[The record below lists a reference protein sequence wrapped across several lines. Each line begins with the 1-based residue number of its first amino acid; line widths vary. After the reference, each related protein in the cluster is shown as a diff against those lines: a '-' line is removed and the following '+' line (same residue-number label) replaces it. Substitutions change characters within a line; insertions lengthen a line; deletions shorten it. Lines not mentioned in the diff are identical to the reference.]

1 MAASGMARTPAPPH
15 TIQKK
20 INSKTKYNVSRISF
34 FWPHN
39 PTITPPPTSYS
50 LKDGIAAPGM
60 VQPPPPS
67 KSNKFYKLTVI
78 KLQAPTF
85 ISIGMYYPSFISE
98 KNHPA
103 TPLRDGSMPPPMT
116 QNNGS
121 GKIEMI
127 QLLTCNF
134 ICIVMYY
141 PPLIP
146 EIISLLPPSG
156 VALRRMAEK
165 KKYSYR
171 LVILYVQSCTTLLQ
185 FMKKSTP
192 FHHQGRL
199 QRGVTTRK

>member
-1 MAASGMARTPAPPH
+1 MKTIRNRISILQLYNQIITPSTNNLKNGMAASEMAQPAHTPPFRTS
-15 TIQKK
+15 I
-20 INSKTKYNVSRISF
+20 
-34 FWPHN
+34 FWLHN
-39 PTITPPPTSYS
+39 PTIAPLHLQSEKRHGYIS
-50 LKDGIAAPGM
+50 DGSTT
-60 VQPPPPS
+60 PPPS

-85 ISIGMYYPSFISE
+85 ISIGMYYPSFIPE

-103 TPLRDGSMPPPMT
+103 TTLRDGSMPPPMT

-121 GKIEMI
+121 GKIEII

-165 KKYSYR
+165 KIK
-171 LVILYVQSCTTLLQ
+171 
-185 FMKKSTP
+185 
-192 FHHQGRL
+192 
-199 QRGVTTRK
+199 